1 MTGEGDARFADANP
15 DRPLRLAA
23 ESAADLPV
31 LAALLQD
38 AAGQVGEAAYLA
50 RRRRFIAV
58 LNRFRWEDK
67 PAAER
72 AGRPYERVR
81 SALAVENVLAA
92 RFRGLRR
99 DDRAAVY
106 SLLDLAFDPGADG
119 AGTLRLVLAG
129 GGEIALEIEAVD
141 VALRDLSRPW
151 AARAAPTHP
160 DVPA

>member
-1 MTGEGDARFADANP
+1 MAGDGDARFADGEP

-23 ESAADLPV
+23 EGAADLPV

-38 AAGQVGEAAYLA
+38 AAGLVGEAAYLA
-50 RRRRFIAV
+50 RKRRFVAL

-72 AGRPYERVR
+72 AGRPYQRVR
-81 SALAVENVLAA
+81 SALAVEGVLAA

-99 DDRAAVY
+99 DDRDAAY
-106 SLLDLAFDPGADG
+106 SLLDIAFDPGGDG

-129 GGEIALEIEAVD
+129 GGEIALSVETVD
-141 VALRDLSRPW
+141 VALSDLSRPW
-151 AARAAPTHP
+151 IARAAPSHP
-160 DVPA
+160 DDAA